1 MIESTSQM
9 LNEQGVAIY
18 KQAAEPTVEIDKL
31 HRAFENVYAAMDS
44 VEEYK
49 LKAADSLAQTAAAL
63 ESEVDKAKA
72 YLARSGAPELPR

>member
-1 MIESTSQM
+1 
-9 LNEQGVAIY
+9 
-18 KQAAEPTVEIDKL
+18 
-31 HRAFENVYAAMDS
+31 MDS